1 MGTAAKLRQLQT
13 LSFYRSYVVLAS
25 SYISKLPS
33 KRLATGRG
41 KKFAEEE
48 EEEEEASD
56 FSGDHHRHVDAEFIS
71 VFGKQIAKR
80 GLQMH
85 FTITMAVLL
94 SVANKVLYKMALIPM
109 SKYPFF
115 LAQIT
120 TLGYVIVYSM
130 IIFVRY
136 WIGVV
141 TKEMFAIA
149 PKSIFIAVGALEALG
164 LVSGMAAATNL
175 PGASIPVLTQVYLV
189 WQLLLSV
196 TFLQKRYSWGQIIGC
211 LLVILGVVV
220 VVMSGSGRDSGG
232 GAAASKVFNQNSG
245 SFFWS
250 LVIIFSTAFFA
261 AASILKEF
269 AFQDARRQHQK
280 MKGGR
285 GGSIDIFIV
294 NAFGSLFQA
303 FFVLLLSPLLSNLQG
318 ISFKEQPKYLS
329 SAAACLAN
337 SAGSSQNGCD
347 GAPLVPLLYIL
358 VNMAFNISNLSLLKQ
373 SSAVV
378 SSLCV
383 TLAVPLSIWA
393 FTLPLPLFASSAT
406 LPPGV
411 YEGASILIAGL
422 AFFNLLKPNSK
433 KGILK

>member
-48 EEEEEASD
+48 EEEEASD
-56 FSGDHHRHVDAEFIS
+56 FSGDHHRHVEAEFIS

-80 GLQMH
+80 GLQML

-109 SKYPFF
+109 SKYSFF

-120 TLGYVIVYSM
+120 TLGYVVVYSM
-130 IIFVRY
+130 ILFVRY
-136 WIGVV
+136 RIGVV

-196 TFLQKRYSWGQIIGC
+196 TFLQKRYSLGQIIGC

-232 GAAASKVFNQNSG
+232 GGAASKVFNQKSG
-245 SFFWS
+245 SLFWS

-285 GGSIDIFIV
+285 EGSIDIFVV
-294 NAFGSLFQA
+294 NTFGSLFQA
-303 FFVLLLSPLLSNLQG
+303 FFVLLLSPFLSNLQG

-329 SAAACLAN
+329 SAAACLVN
-337 SAGSSQNGCD
+337 SAGSSQNGCN

-393 FTLPLPLFASSAT
+393 FTLPLPLFDSSAT

-411 YEGASILIAGL
+411 YEGALILIAGL

-433 KGILK
+433 KGNLK

>member
-1 MGTAAKLRQLQT
+1 M
-13 LSFYRSYVVLAS
+13 
-25 SYISKLPS
+25 
-33 KRLATGRG
+33 
-41 KKFAEEE
+41 
-48 EEEEEASD
+48 
-56 FSGDHHRHVDAEFIS
+56 
-71 VFGKQIAKR
+71 
-80 GLQMH
+80 
-85 FTITMAVLL
+85 
-94 SVANKVLYKMALIPM
+94 
-109 SKYPFF
+109 
-115 LAQIT
+115 
-120 TLGYVIVYSM
+120 
-130 IIFVRY
+130 
-136 WIGVV
+136 
-141 TKEMFAIA
+141 
-149 PKSIFIAVGALEALG
+149 
-164 LVSGMAAATNL
+164 
-175 PGASIPVLTQVYLV
+175 
-189 WQLLLSV
+189 
-196 TFLQKRYSWGQIIGC
+196 GQIIGC

-232 GAAASKVFNQNSG
+232 GGAAASKVFNQKSG
-245 SFFWS
+245 SSFWS

-285 GGSIDIFIV
+285 GGSIDIFVV
-294 NAFGSLFQA
+294 NTFGSLFQA
-303 FFVLLLSPLLSNLQG
+303 FFVLLLSPLLLNLQG

-393 FTLPLPLFASSAT
+393 FTLPLPLFATSAT

>member
-48 EEEEEASD
+48 EEEEASD
-56 FSGDHHRHVDAEFIS
+56 LSGDHHRHVEAEFIS

-80 GLQMH
+80 GLQML

-130 IIFVRY
+130 ILFVRY

-175 PGASIPVLTQVYLV
+175 PGASIPVLTEVVLII
-189 WQLLLSV
+189 LLSCSCR
-196 TFLQKRYSWGQIIGC
+196 FCKK
-211 LLVILGVVV
+211 LV
-220 VVMSGSGRDSGG
+220 M
-232 GAAASKVFNQNSG
+232 
-245 SFFWS
+245 
-250 LVIIFSTAFFA
+250 
-261 AASILKEF
+261 
-269 AFQDARRQHQK
+269 
-280 MKGGR
+280 
-285 GGSIDIFIV
+285 
-294 NAFGSLFQA
+294 
-303 FFVLLLSPLLSNLQG
+303 
-318 ISFKEQPKYLS
+318 
-329 SAAACLAN
+329 
-337 SAGSSQNGCD
+337 
-347 GAPLVPLLYIL
+347 
-358 VNMAFNISNLSLLKQ
+358 
-373 SSAVV
+373 
-378 SSLCV
+378 LC
-383 TLAVPLSIWA
+383 
-393 FTLPLPLFASSAT
+393 
-406 LPPGV
+406 
-411 YEGASILIAGL
+411 
-422 AFFNLLKPNSK
+422 
-433 KGILK
+433 

>member
-48 EEEEEASD
+48 DEEEASD

-80 GLQMH
+80 GLQML

-130 IIFVRY
+130 ILFVRY

-232 GAAASKVFNQNSG
+232 GGAASKVFNQNSG

-250 LVIIFSTAFFA
+250 LVIIFSTTFFA

-294 NAFGSLFQA
+294 NTFGSLFQA

>member
-56 FSGDHHRHVDAEFIS
+56 FSGDHHRHVEAEFIP

-164 LVSGMAAATNL
+164 LVSGIAAATNL
-175 PGASIPVLTQVYLV
+175 PGASIPVLTQVL
-189 WQLLLSV
+189 LIILLSCSCR
-196 TFLQKRYSWGQIIGC
+196 FCKK
-211 LLVILGVVV
+211 LV
-220 VVMSGSGRDSGG
+220 M
-232 GAAASKVFNQNSG
+232 
-245 SFFWS
+245 
-250 LVIIFSTAFFA
+250 
-261 AASILKEF
+261 
-269 AFQDARRQHQK
+269 
-280 MKGGR
+280 
-285 GGSIDIFIV
+285 
-294 NAFGSLFQA
+294 
-303 FFVLLLSPLLSNLQG
+303 
-318 ISFKEQPKYLS
+318 
-329 SAAACLAN
+329 
-337 SAGSSQNGCD
+337 
-347 GAPLVPLLYIL
+347 
-358 VNMAFNISNLSLLKQ
+358 
-373 SSAVV
+373 
-378 SSLCV
+378 LC
-383 TLAVPLSIWA
+383 
-393 FTLPLPLFASSAT
+393 
-406 LPPGV
+406 
-411 YEGASILIAGL
+411 
-422 AFFNLLKPNSK
+422 
-433 KGILK
+433 